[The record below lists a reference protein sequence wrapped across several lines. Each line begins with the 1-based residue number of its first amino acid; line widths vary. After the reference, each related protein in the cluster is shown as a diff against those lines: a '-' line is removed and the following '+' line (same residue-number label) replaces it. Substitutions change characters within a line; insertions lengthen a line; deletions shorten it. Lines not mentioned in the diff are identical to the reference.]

1 MKELHVHEIT
11 GHSLV
16 PAKDIPALLDENHI
30 EFQAIDCVNWKDYPY
45 RPEVEFRI
53 AHTGDAILLNYRVK
67 EESVRAVAA
76 QQKTTAEYG
85 KTPAVNSSS
94 SFPKTR
100 KKISTT
106 TLNATVEVLCSSVV
120 EDRATDLMHQ
130 WKSPEK

>member
-67 EESVRAVAA
+67 EESERAVAA
-76 QQKTTAEYG
+76 
-85 KTPAVNSSS
+85 
-94 SFPKTR
+94 
-100 KKISTT
+100 
-106 TLNATVEVLCSSVV
+106 
-120 EDRATDLMHQ
+120 EDNGRVWEDSCCEFFFQL
-130 WKSPEK
+130 PEGQEENIYDNLECKC

>member
-30 EFQAIDCVNWKDYPY
+30 EFQAIDCVNW
-45 RPEVEFRI
+45 
-53 AHTGDAILLNYRVK
+53 
-67 EESVRAVAA
+67 
-76 QQKTTAEYG
+76 
-85 KTPAVNSSS
+85 NSSS

-100 KKISTT
+100 KKISII
-106 TLNATVEVLCSSVV
+106 TLNATVEVPCSSVV

>member
-53 AHTGDAILLNYRVK
+53 AHTVDAILLNYRV
-67 EESVRAVAA
+67 
-76 QQKTTAEYG
+76 
-85 KTPAVNSSS
+85 
-94 SFPKTR
+94 
-100 KKISTT
+100 
-106 TLNATVEVLCSSVV
+106 
-120 EDRATDLMHQ
+120 
-130 WKSPEK
+130 

>member
-53 AHTGDAILLNYRVK
+53 AHTGDTILLNYRVK

-76 QQKTTAEYG
+76 
-85 KTPAVNSSS
+85 
-94 SFPKTR
+94 
-100 KKISTT
+100 
-106 TLNATVEVLCSSVV
+106 
-120 EDRATDLMHQ
+120 EDNGRVWEDSCCEFLF
-130 WKSPEK
+130 SN

>member
-76 QQKTTAEYG
+76 EDNGRVWEDRQQFYVHLHSLYG
-85 KTPAVNSSS
+85 GGESSS
-94 SFPKTR
+94 RRVPDRRFVSFGTCR
-100 KKISTT
+100 RYLGHSH
-106 TLNATVEVLCSSVV
+106 LL
-120 EDRATDLMHQ
+120 
-130 WKSPEK
+130 